1 MATFPCD
8 LGRGGPLAGP
18 PPTRPG
24 ASSPWPLPSQAGKP
38 RSFLGPSSSP
48 HSCCT
53 GSVRLGG
60 DPSGCQWEESWVGAV
75 TPPVG
80 KWTRGSRNGISPKPC
95 SGSRGEDERGR
106 GFGGKKR
113 GAWPDGPPRAC
124 VGTVRGELLCA
135 VRRYRDH
142 PLSTNVDMP
151 GRAGGLASPG
161 LRSGGPRAH
170 SLGWLQPPRGPATPP
185 SPLSTGPRTHT
196 QLLALTQL
204 ATRRH
209 TRPHDQPRTTA
220 HTRAHLPSLPEPR
233 GLPRPALAAR
243 ANKTPPQPARRA
255 PDPSPNPTV
264 KSQCKQACGLFLCRI
279 FFSRHSLFSFSFYS
293 KHCKYR
299 NIFSVQ

>member
-1 MATFPCD
+1 MLYRVCQTRWGPLRLSVGGV
-8 LGRGGPLAGP
+8 LGRCSDPTCGQVDARVQKWHLPKALLWLPRGGREGPWLRWQEAWGLA
-18 PPTRPG
+18 R
-24 ASSPWPLPSQAGKP
+24 Q
-38 RSFLGPSSSP
+38 
-48 HSCCT
+48 
-53 GSVRLGG
+53 
-60 DPSGCQWEESWVGAV
+60 
-75 TPPVG
+75 
-80 KWTRGSRNGISPKPC
+80 
-95 SGSRGEDERGR
+95 
-106 GFGGKKR
+106 
-113 GAWPDGPPRAC
+113 GPPRAC

-142 PLSTNVDMP
+142 PLSTNVDVP
-151 GRAGGLASPG
+151 GRAGGLTSPG

-196 QLLALTQL
+196 QLPALTQL
-204 ATRRH
+204 ATRGH
-209 TRPHDQPRTTA
+209 TTSPAPLRTLA
-220 HTRAHLPSLPEPR
+220 HTSPRSQSHGAFPARHWLPAPTKP
-233 GLPRPALAAR
+233 
-243 ANKTPPQPARRA
+243 PPQPARRA

>member
-1 MATFPCD
+1 MASPQS
-8 LGRGGPLAGP
+8 LALAPEGR
-18 PPTRPG
+18 
-24 ASSPWPLPSQAGKP
+24 
-38 RSFLGPSSSP
+38 
-48 HSCCT
+48 
-53 GSVRLGG
+53 
-60 DPSGCQWEESWVGAV
+60 
-75 TPPVG
+75 
-80 KWTRGSRNGISPKPC
+80 TRGSWLWWQ
-95 SGSRGEDERGR
+95 E
-106 GFGGKKR
+106 
-113 GAWPDGPPRAC
+113 AWGLARQGPPRAC

-196 QLLALTQL
+196 QLPALTQL

-220 HTRAHLPSLPEPR
+220 YTRAHLPSLPEPR

-243 ANKTPPQPARRA
+243 ANKTPPATSTTGPRSLPEPHSKKPVQTSVWAFPVQ
-255 PDPSPNPTV
+255 N
-264 KSQCKQACGLFLCRI
+264 
-279 FFSRHSLFSFSFYS
+279 FF
-293 KHCKYR
+293 
-299 NIFSVQ
+299 

>member
-1 MATFPCD
+1 MTAQPAEAARACVCPEAGTATFPCD

-113 GAWPDGPPRAC
+113 GAWPDRD
-124 VGTVRGELLCA
+124 LL
-135 VRRYRDH
+135 
-142 PLSTNVDMP
+142 
-151 GRAGGLASPG
+151 GLAWAPSAG
-161 LRSGGPRAH
+161 SCSVLFAGTETIRSARMWTCQAG
-170 SLGWLQPPRGPATPP
+170 RGVW
-185 SPLSTGPRTHT
+185 
-196 QLLALTQL
+196 
-204 ATRRH
+204 
-209 TRPHDQPRTTA
+209 RPQ
-220 HTRAHLPSLPEPR
+220 
-233 GLPRPALAAR
+233 G
-243 ANKTPPQPARRA
+243 
-255 PDPSPNPTV
+255 
-264 KSQCKQACGLFLCRI
+264 
-279 FFSRHSLFSFSFYS
+279 
-293 KHCKYR
+293 
-299 NIFSVQ
+299 